1 MPLVFNASS
10 PRLSGNTVK
19 AARPWRARGVRAGVA
34 VLLACAGGVLWA
46 ASLPAE
52 REREETK
59 QQALARAQQV
69 QHTFLSCVVAQAH
82 TQKQDTSPRSVVE
95 KVGLALDGCDALLA
109 KYRAQIALYYFA
121 IDPSDY
127 LGQVRAA
134 VAQLESE
141 AQSRSE
147 DVLGR

>member
-10 PRLSGNTVK
+10 PRLPGNTIN
-19 AARPWRARGVRAGVA
+19 AARPWRGRGVRAGVA
-34 VLLACAGGVLWA
+34 VLLACAGGAPWA

-82 TQKQDTSPRSVVE
+82 TQKQDASPRSVVE

-121 IDPSDY
+121 INPSDY